1 VVTLISIETRNQL
14 VENLDPIT
22 ERHAAIPQLQCR
34 NQLLACRHADLPR
47 HLVPLLPD
55 NPTGSKLREATGTPK
70 TIDVSGNVP
79 PPNISGSEDFP

>member
-1 VVTLISIETRNQL
+1 VLAVIPSQSYEL

-22 ERHAAIPQLQCR
+22 ERRAAIPQLQCC

-55 NPTGSKLREATGTPK
+55 NPTGSKLREATGQRK
-70 TIDVSGNVP
+70 LQ
-79 PPNISGSEDFP
+79 FW